1 LDISHNI
8 FRTIAKKFYFLNLLS
23 RANYRGLPTIIY
35 RLGNQAAPINGSNWN
50 PQDFTYLLLL
60 STLKMNIAPNLG
72 EWEVCLFFNF

>member
-1 LDISHNI
+1 
-8 FRTIAKKFYFLNLLS
+8 
-23 RANYRGLPTIIY
+23 LPTIIY

-72 EWEVCLFFNF
+72 EWEVCFLNFKFSSKKGIRKFCPQEYSKILNFQK